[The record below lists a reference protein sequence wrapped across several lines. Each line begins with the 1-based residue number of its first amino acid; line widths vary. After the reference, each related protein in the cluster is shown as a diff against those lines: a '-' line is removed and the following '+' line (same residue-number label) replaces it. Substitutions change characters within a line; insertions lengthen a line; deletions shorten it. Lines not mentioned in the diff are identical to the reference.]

1 MPAEKEKL
9 IAHRRKQEERQ
20 KQFVAFL
27 SGMEELDRER
37 TVLATKQRDYLKAEK
52 VSSELLREYEAK
64 QREFLREQ
72 AGIMASGLAAGMPCP
87 VCGSLEHPQLAM
99 LAKDAPTEAD
109 VRTAKAKYDT
119 AQKKATD
126 ASNEAQKQKGMVDTT
141 EEILAKE
148 IDSLILGISLADGAK
163 AAEEQENLLAE
174 QMKS

>member
-1 MPAEKEKL
+1 MSM
-9 IAHRRKQEERQ
+9 
-20 KQFVAFL
+20 V
-27 SGMEELDRER
+27 
-37 TVLATKQRDYLKAEK
+37 ATKQRDYLKAEK

-126 ASNEAQKQKGMVDTT
+126 ARATRHRSRREWSIQQRRY
-141 EEILAKE
+141 LPRR
-148 IDSLILGISLADGAK
+148 LIV
-163 AAEEQENLLAE
+163 
-174 QMKS
+174 